1 MHSPEAVLILQCTL
15 IAIVSSSEDNTYRP
29 STNENG
35 RSVHVI
41 FERSVS
47 QCNNTLTTLTNA
59 CDYSIL
65 NNITLHYTPLNTNLS
80 IVSYSMEGLP
90 IVCLYLQHPTSLLM
104 LGFSPIALSLYQTA
118 TVLALCTSLA
128 LLLLAIA
135 YIASS
140 RTLSSF
146 LIFNLALSLAIT
158 DITLTLNA
166 FAHGIATLCIL
177 SAIAEHFFLLTQ
189 FSWLALLGGNFALR
203 FYRVANSL
211 PHTFSSF
218 VMLLYLCIGWG
229 PSFLFTG
236 VAVVIHS
243 FLGTEWIE
251 YGLCGFCHLT
261 PAATTVILLITPI
274 ITGWIVATAALL
286 WILVYLYKI
295 QFDFDTTDKKLF
307 AYMLSFLV
315 VMAVEIVMTM
325 WVLLDGSPPT
335 HVTSL
340 FICIFALVA
349 RSLLLATGFIPKRQL
364 MKKLKSILGNK
375 VSPTPHVEPD
385 PLLSPGIDSLLS
397 PGIDPL
403 ISPGIDPV
411 DAAELVNM
419 MSDPSQVPQIYT
431 CARQ

>member
-1 MHSPEAVLILQCTL
+1 MHCPGAVLILLQCTL
-15 IAIVSSSEDNTYRP
+15 IVIVSSSEDNTSRT

-35 RSVHVI
+35 RSVHVM

-47 QCNNTLTTLTNA
+47 QCNNTLTTLTNT

-65 NNITLHYTPLNTNLS
+65 NNLTLHYSPLNTNLS
-80 IVSYSMEGLP
+80 IVSYSTEGLP
-90 IVCLYLQHPTSLLM
+90 IVCLYLQPTSLLM
-104 LGFSPIALSLYQTA
+104 LGFSPTALSLYQTA
-118 TVLALCTSLA
+118 TVLVLCTSLA
-128 LLLLAIA
+128 VLLLAIA

-146 LIFNLALSLAIT
+146 LIINLALSLAIS

-166 FAHGIATLCIL
+166 FAHGTATLCIL
-177 SAIAEHFFLLTQ
+177 SGIAEHFFLLTQ

-385 PLLSPGIDSLLS
+385 PLLSPGID
-397 PGIDPL
+397 PL

-419 MSDPSQVPQIYT
+419 MSDPSQVPKIYT
-431 CARQ
+431 CARH

>member
-1 MHSPEAVLILQCTL
+1 MHCPGAVLILLQCTL
-15 IAIVSSSEDNTYRP
+15 IVIVSSSEDNTSRT

-35 RSVHVI
+35 RSVHVM

-47 QCNNTLTTLTNA
+47 QCNNTLTTLTNT

-65 NNITLHYTPLNTNLS
+65 NNLTLHYSPLNTNLS
-80 IVSYSMEGLP
+80 IVSYSTEGLP
-90 IVCLYLQHPTSLLM
+90 IVCLYLQPTSLLM
-104 LGFSPIALSLYQTA
+104 LGFSPTALSLYQTA
-118 TVLALCTSLA
+118 TVLVLCTSLA
-128 LLLLAIA
+128 VLLLAIA

-146 LIFNLALSLAIT
+146 LIINLALSLAIS

-166 FAHGIATLCIL
+166 FAHGTATLCIL
-177 SAIAEHFFLLTQ
+177 SGIAEHFFLLTQ

-236 VAVVIHS
+236 VTVVIHS

-251 YGLCGFCHLT
+251 YGLSGFCHLT
-261 PAATTVILLITPI
+261 PVATSVVLLITPI

-307 AYMLSFLV
+307 AFMLSFLV
-315 VMAVEIVMTM
+315 VMAMEIVMTM
-325 WVLLDGSPPT
+325 WVLLDRSPPT

-340 FICIFALVA
+340 FICIFALIA

-385 PLLSPGIDSLLS
+385 PLLSPGID
-397 PGIDPL
+397 PL

-419 MSDPSQVPQIYT
+419 MSDPSQVPKIYT
-431 CARQ
+431 CARH